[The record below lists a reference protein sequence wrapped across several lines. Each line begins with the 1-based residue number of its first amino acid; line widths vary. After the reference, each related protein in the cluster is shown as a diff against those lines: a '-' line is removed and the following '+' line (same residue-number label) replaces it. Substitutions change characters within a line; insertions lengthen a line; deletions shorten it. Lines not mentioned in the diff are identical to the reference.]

1 MSRVVGVDLS
11 IRATGIGVITQ
22 RVDRPPIVS
31 AAEFKTVL
39 VKSGPGRGKVHS
51 TETLR
56 DRVCRSR
63 AIAADVCH
71 QALLADLVVLE
82 GLFTGPNAG
91 KLLDRAST
99 WMRIADRCIAADV
112 PVAVVAPSALKLAI
126 TGSGRSDKAAMA
138 SALAR
143 LWPDLVIGS
152 DNEVDAVAC
161 AHLGAVALGW
171 PVVTLAR
178 HRDVK
183 WTEWP
188 AFLEQAV
195 AS

>member
-1 MSRVVGVDLS
+1 
-11 IRATGIGVITQ
+11 
-22 RVDRPPIVS
+22 
-31 AAEFKTVL
+31 
-39 VKSGPGRGKVHS
+39 
-51 TETLR
+51 
-56 DRVCRSR
+56 
-63 AIAADVCH
+63 
-71 QALLADLVVLE
+71 
-82 GLFTGPNAG
+82 
-91 KLLDRAST
+91 
-99 WMRIADRCIAADV
+99 
-112 PVAVVAPSALKLAI
+112 
-126 TGSGRSDKAAMA
+126 
-138 SALAR
+138 
-143 LWPDLVIGS
+143 LVIGS

>member
-1 MSRVVGVDLS
+1 MPRVVGIDLS
-11 IRATGIGVITQ
+11 LTATGIATITQ

-31 AAEFKTVL
+31 VVEFKTAL
-39 VKSGPGRGKVHS
+39 TKTGPARGRAKTS
-51 TETLR
+51 ETLR
-56 DRVCRSR
+56 DRVTRSR
-63 AIAADVCH
+63 SIAADVCH
-71 QALLADLVVLE
+71 TALTAELVVIE

-91 KLLDRAST
+91 KLIDRAST
-99 WMRIADRCIAADV
+99 WMRIIDRCIAADV
-112 PVAVVAPSALKLAI
+112 PLAVVSPAALKLPI

-138 SALAR
+138 SALIR

-188 AFLEQAV
+188 VFLEQAV